1 LPPANPPEA
10 PPEQPPHL
18 ADERVPQ
25 PKDEPRPIMDM
36 HGKTVLITG
45 ANSGVGFAAAQNLAA
60 AGARIVMVC
69 RDQDR
74 GEDARAQIAEVATGP
89 APELLLADLSS
100 QGQIRRLAKTVREGH
115 DRVDVLLNNAGSVF
129 NKGAMTVDGIES
141 TFATNHLAPFL
152 LTNLLLGQV
161 RTAPAGRVVTVASEI
176 YSRKLDFENLQGER
190 SYNFFKA
197 YQQSKL
203 CNVLFAYELA
213 RRLEGTTVTSNVVS
227 PGPSKTGF
235 GANMTGPALTFTRVM
250 KATPRFGS
258 PEKGARTLVY
268 AAADPSL
275 EGVTGK
281 FFYKSRELETRPVTH
296 DSGIAARLWRVCAE
310 LSGLAPDHQGAEMV
324 GEPGGHHA

>member
-1 LPPANPPEA
+1 
-10 PPEQPPHL
+10 
-18 ADERVPQ
+18 
-25 PKDEPRPIMDM
+25 
-36 HGKTVLITG
+36 
-45 ANSGVGFAAAQNLAA
+45 
-60 AGARIVMVC
+60 
-69 RDQDR
+69 
-74 GEDARAQIAEVATGP
+74 
-89 APELLLADLSS
+89 
-100 QGQIRRLAKTVREGH
+100 
-115 DRVDVLLNNAGSVF
+115 
-129 NKGAMTVDGIES
+129 
-141 TFATNHLAPFL
+141 
-152 LTNLLLGQV
+152 
-161 RTAPAGRVVTVASEI
+161 VTVASEI

-235 GANMTGPALTFTRVM
+235 GANMTGPALTFTRAM

-296 DSGIAARLWRVCAE
+296 DSGIAARLWRVSAE
-310 LSGLAPDHQGAEMV
+310 LSGLAPDQQGAEMV